1 MDKGM
6 DITLHAL
13 ALHAALHLRPRV
25 LARALHALRESGAR
39 EGLRGRGITDRLAEQ
54 ARTVPDWALA
64 ESTFA
69 WLQKRP
75 DVSLLAPGQPD
86 YPLALASIADPP
98 PLLFARGDRSVLTRA
113 QIAVVGSRAATPAGL
128 DFASSLA
135 SALCGAGFVVTSG
148 LARGIDGAAHR
159 GALAARGLTIG
170 VLGCGIDRVYP
181 AQHARL
187 AEQITASGLILSELP
202 LGAGP
207 LPHHF
212 PRRNRI
218 ISGMA
223 AGLVVVEAGLASGS
237 LLTARSALEQGREVF
252 AVPGAVRNPQARG
265 CHALLREGATLVEN
279 VEDVLAGLPR
289 HVLETLPAPAIAGD
303 PKDALTGPSA
313 AAPAGAPVDAVADER
328 EQRVLEALGFEPVN
342 ESLLVVRTGLTMH
355 TLSSILLTLE
365 LSGRVR
371 ALPGGAFERVR

>member
-1 MDKGM
+1 M

-13 ALHAALHLRPRV
+13 ALHAALHLRPQV
-25 LARALHALRESGAR
+25 LARALQNLRELGAR
-39 EGLRGRGITDRLAEQ
+39 DGLRGRGSTDRLAEQ
-54 ARTVPDWALA
+54 TRTVPDWALA
-64 ESTFA
+64 ERTLA
-69 WLQKRP
+69 WLQKTP
-75 DVSLLAPGQPD
+75 GVSLVTLGQPD
-86 YPLALASIADPP
+86 YPPALASIADPP
-98 PLLFARGDRSVLTRA
+98 PLLFARGQRSVLARP
-113 QIAVVGSRAATPAGL
+113 QIAVVGSRAATPAGM
-128 DFASSLA
+128 DFASTLA
-135 SALCGAGFVVTSG
+135 CALSGAGFVVTSG

-159 GALAARGLTIG
+159 GALAAPGPTIG
-170 VLGCGIDRVYP
+170 VLGCGIDRIYP

-187 AEQITASGLILSELP
+187 ADQITASGLILSELP

-223 AGLVVVEAGLASGS
+223 AGLIVVEAGLASGS

-265 CHALLREGATLVEN
+265 CHALLREGATLVES

-289 HVLETLPAPAIAGD
+289 HVLQSVPAAATAGC
-303 PKDALTGPSA
+303 PEQALTGSSA
-313 AAPAGAPVDAVADER
+313 ASLASGPVGAVTDER
-328 EQRVLEALGFEPVN
+328 ERKVLEALGFEPVN
-342 ESLLVVRTGLTMH
+342 ESLLVMRTGLTMH